1 MCAPSKRRAT
11 SWTRNIASPT
21 GLQCVCSAGNK
32 FSDYREEDLGDPRFA
47 ELSRKVTIRVDPI
60 CEEVRLRL
68 NNRAAVVTVV
78 ATDGRQLAKRVQYS
92 KGHPKHPLGNDEL
105 NAKFMDAVV
114 W

>member
-21 GLQCVCSAGNK
+21 RLQCVCSAGHK
-32 FSDYREEDLGDPRFA
+32 FSDYREEDLGDP
-47 ELSRKVTIRVDPI
+47 I
-60 CEEVRLRL
+60 CEEERLRL

-114 W
+114 PLLGQARADQIAER